1 MESCNFSS
9 EVPSYPVDH
18 SPVMCSNTNPHEAA
32 HNCAC
37 KEWHVNPPVGGE
49 GREKEGRG
57 GRAGKGRGREGRE
70 SRGGEE
76 GRRKGGVTAGVNETL
91 KVIPYFCQHNLSCK
105 YNQHDPNTNT
115 HTYIGS
121 EHHLQKHM
129 IRCCFCQKG
138 VHSNTFNKTHRHI
151 TVL

>member
-37 KEWHVNPPVGGE
+37 KEWHVNPPVRE

-57 GRAGKGRGREGRE
+57 GRAGKGREREGRE
-70 SRGGEE
+70 SREGEGEQGRRGREKE
-76 GRRKGGVTAGVNETL
+76 GRGNSRSKRNIEGHP
-91 KVIPYFCQHNLSCK
+91 IFLSAQFVM
-105 YNQHDPNTNT
+105 Y
-115 HTYIGS
+115 
-121 EHHLQKHM
+121 M
-129 IRCCFCQKG
+129 
-138 VHSNTFNKTHRHI
+138 
-151 TVL
+151 